1 MRKMKRLGMLLSL
14 VALAGCARVNLW
26 GNSGQEHPR
35 QKAVYEVMPPQADV
49 IALQNLKNRIVIYC
63 ADSPYATAEMCAK
76 NYERSGYV
84 RLTNIPSQPADKDF
98 LKADTYPT
106 RRWRKDELVPRW

>member
-1 MRKMKRLGMLLSL
+1 MRKMKLLAMFL
-14 VALAGCARVNLW
+14 TVVALAGCSGVTLW
-26 GNSGQEHPR
+26 GNSEEEPQQPSS
-35 QKAVYEVMPPQADV
+35 YEVLPPRANV

-63 ADSPYATAEMCAK
+63 ADSPYATAEMCAR